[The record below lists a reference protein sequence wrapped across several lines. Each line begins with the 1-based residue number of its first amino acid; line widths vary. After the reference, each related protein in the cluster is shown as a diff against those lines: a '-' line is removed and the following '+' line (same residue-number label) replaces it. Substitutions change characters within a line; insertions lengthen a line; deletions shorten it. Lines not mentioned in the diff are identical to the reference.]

1 MLSEDKVKDILFK
14 LTMLGFEEEYD
25 EKKDNL
31 KSYLKG
37 RRDAFKDVLDD
48 VCDSGSGDQNNI

>member
-1 MLSEDKVKDILFK
+1 MLSEDKVKDLLFK
-14 LTMLGFEEEYD
+14 LTMLAFEEEYD

-37 RRDAFKDVLDD
+37 RRDAFKDVL
-48 VCDSGSGDQNNI
+48 GE

>member
-25 EKKDNL
+25 EI
-31 KSYLKG
+31 
-37 RRDAFKDVLDD
+37 
-48 VCDSGSGDQNNI
+48 NIADYPY